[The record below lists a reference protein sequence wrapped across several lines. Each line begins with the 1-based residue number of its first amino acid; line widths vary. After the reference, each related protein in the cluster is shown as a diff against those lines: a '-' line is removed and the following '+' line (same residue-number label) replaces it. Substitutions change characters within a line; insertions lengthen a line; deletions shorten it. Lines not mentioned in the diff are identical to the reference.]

1 MDFIPIARPSL
12 NHSDLD
18 GVRDVFTSRWLGL
31 GRVTAEF
38 ESQLSKLCDDR
49 PVLATNTGTTAIELA
64 LRTIGIGP
72 GDDVLVP
79 AMTFVATAQAIRATG
94 AQPILCDIDAS
105 TLNVSVETLESART
119 VTTRAAVPVSY
130 RGLALDI
137 ESIVVWGKEN
147 AIRIVEDAAHAFGS
161 QTPERVPAG
170 VCDRV

>member
-18 GVRDVFTSRWLGL
+18 GIRDVFKSRWFGL
-31 GRVTAEF
+31 GKVTTEF
-38 ESQLSKLCDDR
+38 ESQVSKLCDDR
-49 PVLATNTGTTAIELA
+49 SILATNTGTTAIEIA
-64 LRTIGIGP
+64 LRALGIGP

-79 AMTFVATAQAIRATG
+79 AMTCVATAQAMQATG
-94 AQPILCDIDAS
+94 ARLILCDIDAS

-119 VTTRAAVPVSY
+119 VTTRAAVPVFY

-147 AIRIVEDAAHAFGS
+147 AVRFVEDAEHAFGS
-161 QTPERVPAG
+161 HTPEGVPVG